1 MVHSALRKLHSSR
14 GALSMSWFVKE
25 DFAMNYNVGIFLFP
39 EIEVLDFAGPYEV
52 FTTATRVAAREN
64 IVDTPVFNVYAIA
77 EKPDPVRARAG
88 LKFVPD
94 FHFNSH
100 PSLDLLI
107 IPGGVVTAELE
118 KPQVH
123 DWINRA
129 ASCTQVTASVCT
141 GAFLLAKAGL
151 LTTHKVTTHWEDQ
164 DDLKNAFPAL
174 DVISNVRW
182 VDEGSVVTSAGISA
196 GIDMSLHL
204 VSRIAG
210 LSLTERTAR
219 QMEFDWTRDGV
230 VA

>member
-1 MVHSALRKLHSSR
+1 
-14 GALSMSWFVKE
+14 
-25 DFAMNYNVGIFLFP
+25 MNYNVGIFLFP

-52 FTTATRVAAREN
+52 FTTATRVSTREN
-64 IVDTPVFNVYAIA
+64 IVQPTAFSVYAIA
-77 EKPDPVRARAG
+77 ENSDSVRARAG

-123 DWINRA
+123 DWINRV
-129 ASCTQVTASVCT
+129 ASCTKITASVCT

-151 LTTHKVTTHWEDQ
+151 LTTHRVTTHWEDQ
-164 DDLKNAFPAL
+164 DDLKSAYPLL

-182 VDEGSVVTSAGISA
+182 VDEGPIVTSAGISA

-210 LSLTERTAR
+210 MRLAECTAR
-219 QMEFDWTRDGV
+219 QMEFDWSRNI
-230 VA
+230 